1 MILILPCAGESSRF
15 PGLRP
20 KWMLTQPNGNLM
32 VCDAIAKIDL
42 KNVEKIVLVALRKH
56 IKDFKDSIIDAFKK
70 ANIKKSVEIFE
81 LSQKTKSQPETVS
94 EYLKTLSEDTPFFIK
109 DCDGQF
115 ECEIKPKNQII
126 TADVSLIK
134 GLNVGTKSYCNV
146 NDLGMVTTIVEKQV
160 ISRNFCAGGYS
171 FASSKKFLSSYEKI
185 KSYDNLYVSHII
197 DHMMLFDNESFN
209 NKTCSTY
216 EDWGTVEDWLAYK
229 STFATFFVDI
239 DGVLVKNSSEF
250 MDPRWGQSK
259 PLTENVEYFKRLKST
274 GRIQLIL
281 TTARTEKFSADTEK
295 QLKDIGI
302 DYDKIL
308 YGMLH
313 AKRIIIN
320 DHSNSNPYP
329 SCEAFSVQRDDDN
342 LKNLRITK

>member
-32 VCDAIAKIDL
+32 VCDAISKFNL
-42 KNVEKIVLVALRKH
+42 KNIHKIVVIVL
-56 IKDFKDSIIDAFKK
+56 KDHLQNNHGAILEAFSKLNLTCSI
-70 ANIKKSVEIFE
+70 E
-81 LSQKTKSQPETVS
+81 LFVLDNKTKSQPETIAM
-94 EYLKTLSEDTPFFIK
+94 YLKTLEKDTSFFVK

-115 ECEIKPKNQII
+115 ECTPEPVNEIV

-134 GLNVGTKSYCNV
+134 GLNVAAKSYCNF
-146 NDLGMVTTIVEKQV
+146 NESGDITAIVEKQV
-160 ISRNFCAGGYS
+160 ISRHFCVGGYS
-171 FASSKKFLSSYEKI
+171 FSSSKKFLN
-185 KSYDNLYVSHII
+185 SYDDIKNYDSLYVSHVIE
-197 DHMMLFDNESFN
+197 HMMLFKSEQFR
-209 NKTCSTY
+209 NKHCEFY
-216 EDWGTVEDWLAYK
+216 EDWGTLEDWLAYK

-250 MDPRWGQSK
+250 MEPRWGQSA
-259 PLTENVEYFKRLKST
+259 PLTENVEYIKSLKST

-281 TTARTEKFSADTEK
+281 TTARTEKFALDTEK
-295 QLKDIGI
+295 QLKDAGI
-302 DYDKIL
+302 EYDKIL

-313 AKRIIIN
+313 AKRVIIN

-329 SCEAFSVQRDDDN
+329 SCEAYSVQRDADN